1 MELNDLLREMIS
13 TGATDMHLV
22 SGWEP
27 RLRIDGALQG
37 YVAQAPILRR
47 KEVLGLA
54 EEFFGFG
61 MEEDSEP
68 FPLAHTN
75 SVSRHD
81 RRFRGTL
88 ILSDISASLV
98 VRLLPKDVPPL
109 DRLEM
114 PPEFMRIT
122 ELSHGLVIIT
132 GATGSGKTTTL
143 YSVAKEFDHRPL
155 CVCILEEGDGLELTP
170 GEAVVHQISYDP
182 MVGASEAFHHAML
195 ADADVIFGFIE
206 DEHDLMAAVKCA
218 EMGHLVIVNYSA
230 ATVEEALS
238 RLIDSAMAFTN
249 GEVRLA
255 DALVACASQKLA
267 HNEGGGR
274 RAVLEFLW
282 CDEDAKAVIRG
293 EEPLE
298 KVAELLEREG
308 NLAREE

>member
-13 TGATDMHLV
+13 SGATDMHLV

-37 YVAQAPILRR
+37 YVAQAPMLRR
-47 KEVLGLA
+47 DEVLGLA
-54 EEFFGFG
+54 AQFFGFDVG
-61 MEEDSEP
+61 GDCEV
-68 FPLAHTN
+68 FPLIYTN
-75 SVSRHD
+75 STTRHD

-88 ILSDISASLV
+88 LLNDMSSSLV

-109 DRLEM
+109 DRLEL
-114 PPEFMRIT
+114 PQEFMRVT

-143 YSVAKEFDHRPL
+143 YSVAEEFDHRPL
-155 CVCILEEGDGLELTP
+155 CICILEEGDGLELTP

-182 MVGASEAFHHAML
+182 MAGAAEAFHHAML

-218 EMGHLVIVNYSA
+218 ETGHLVIANYGA
-230 ATVEEALS
+230 ATVEEALRRLTDLAATFAHGES
-238 RLIDSAMAFTN
+238 RLAN
-249 GEVRLA
+249 
-255 DALVACASQKLA
+255 ALVACVSQKLA
-267 HNEGGGR
+267 SKEGGGR
-274 RAVLEFLW
+274 RAVLEVLW

-293 EEPLE
+293 DEPLE
-298 KVAELLEREG
+298 NVAELLQRKG
-308 NLAREE
+308 NLARGE